1 MSEQIVISDLNRNE
15 ALRYMGQAD
24 LKCDGRLE
32 DVMDACETSL
42 LAAVRPHYLYRCFKF
57 TRQEDGIHLDGTS
70 LVLPGNDIRSHLKG
84 CERVVLMCAT
94 LSADVDRL
102 IRVTELSDM
111 LSALA
116 IDCLASTAVE
126 QLCDKV
132 ELQIKKDFPGYEMTW
147 RYGVGYGDLPISL
160 QQKFLRVLD
169 AEKKIG
175 LHATESFILTPRK
188 SVTAVI
194 GLSTD
199 KLPPAKRGCA
209 VCNLKGTCAY
219 RKKGSHCNV

>member
-1 MSEQIVISDLNRNE
+1 MDGQIEILGLNRAE

-24 LKCDGRLE
+24 LNCDGRLE
-32 DVMDACETSL
+32 KLMDDCEAEL
-42 LAAVRPHYLYRCFKF
+42 LLAVRPRYLYQCFDL
-57 TRQEDGIHLDGTS
+57 TREEDGIHLEKTS
-70 LVLPGNDIRSHLKG
+70 LILPGNDIRNHLAG
-84 CERVVLMCAT
+84 CEKAVLMCAT
-94 LSADVDRL
+94 LSSDVDRI
-102 IRVTELSDM
+102 IRVAELSDM

-132 ELQIKKDFPGYEMTW
+132 ELKIKQDFPAYEMTW

-160 QQKFLRVLD
+160 QREFLMVLN
-169 AEKKIG
+169 AGKKIG
-175 LHATESFILTPRK
+175 LNATASNILTPRK

-194 GLSTD
+194 GLSRQ

-219 RKKGSHCNV
+219 RQKGIHCNV

>member
-1 MSEQIVISDLNRNE
+1 MDEQIVISGLNRSE

-24 LKCDGRLE
+24 LSCDERLE
-32 DVMDACETSL
+32 KLMDDCEAELL
-42 LAAVRPHYLYRCFKF
+42 LAIRPRYLYQCFDF
-57 TRQEDGIHLDGTS
+57 TREEDGIHLDGTS
-70 LVLPGNDIRSHLKG
+70 LTLPGDDIRNHLTG
-84 CERVVLMCAT
+84 CEKAVLMCVT
-94 LSADVDRL
+94 LSSDVDRI
-102 IRVTELSDM
+102 IRVAQLSDM

-116 IDCLASTAVE
+116 LDCLASTAVE

-132 ELQIKKDFPGYEMTW
+132 ELKIKQDFPAYEMTW

-160 QQKFLRVLD
+160 QREFLMVLN
-169 AEKKIG
+169 AGKKIG
-175 LHATESFILTPRK
+175 LNATGSNILTPRK

-194 GLSTD
+194 GLSRQ

-219 RKKGSHCNV
+219 RQKGIHCNV

>member
-1 MSEQIVISDLNRNE
+1 MDEQIVISGLNRSE

-24 LKCDGRLE
+24 LSCDERLE
-32 DVMDACETSL
+32 KLMDGCEAELL
-42 LAAVRPHYLYRCFKF
+42 LAIRPRYLYQCFDF
-57 TRQEDGIHLDGTS
+57 TREEDGIHLDGTS
-70 LVLPGNDIRSHLKG
+70 LTLPGDDIRNHLAG
-84 CERVVLMCAT
+84 CEKAVLMCVT
-94 LSADVDRL
+94 LSSDVDRI
-102 IRVTELSDM
+102 IRVAQLSDM

-116 IDCLASTAVE
+116 LDCLASTAVE

-132 ELQIKKDFPGYEMTW
+132 ELKIKQDFPAYEMTW

-160 QQKFLRVLD
+160 QREFLMVLN
-169 AEKKIG
+169 AGKKIG
-175 LHATESFILTPRK
+175 LNATGSNILTPRK

-194 GLSTD
+194 GLSRQ

-219 RKKGSHCNV
+219 RQKGIHCNV